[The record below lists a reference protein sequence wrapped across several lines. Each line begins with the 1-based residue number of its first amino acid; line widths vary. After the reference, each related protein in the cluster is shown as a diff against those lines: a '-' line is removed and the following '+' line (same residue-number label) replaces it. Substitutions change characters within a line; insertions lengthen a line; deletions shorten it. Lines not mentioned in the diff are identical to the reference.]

1 MGAEILLFGALA
13 LLASNIQSGK
23 VRLFGGMDESIKT
36 IPRLE
41 IQRKLPPPPTDAGD
55 MVGTGQDLINRG
67 GVVGGAVRP

>member
-13 LLASNIQSGK
+13 LLASNITTGK
-23 VRLFGGMDESIKT
+23 LRLFGGITEQIKT

-41 IQRKLPPPPTDAGD
+41 IQRELPPPPTDAGD

-67 GVVGGAVRP
+67 GVVGGVRSG